1 MRCRRPS
8 SYGSTLKK
16 ASLWGAFFVSAL
28 VTAPLALAAA
38 ECPLLPGG
46 QEVEVRQVVD
56 GDTLRLVDGRS
67 VRLIGVNAPELGK
80 SGGTAQPYAEAARRR
95 LQALVEASDERLRL
109 VPGSEATD
117 HYGRTLAY
125 LYDRQGHN
133 LEAQLIAEGLGYA
146 VAIAPNTRLAACQ
159 AAAERQARQS
169 RLGVWKQDPTQA
181 STRIEEGGFAVVQG
195 RLQDVERNRGGLW
208 LQFEGDLVV
217 NVPERFADAFDGVP
231 LRQWIGRNV
240 EARGWISDRSRR
252 KEAGRARWQMTLS
265 DPHMLGLRVESF

>member
-8 SYGSTLKK
+8 QYGSTLKK

-28 VTAPLALAAA
+28 VTAPLALAA

-95 LQALVEASDERLRL
+95 LQALVDASDDRLRL
-109 VPGSEATD
+109 VPGVEDAD
-117 HYGRTLAY
+117 RFGRTLAHV
-125 LYDRQGHN
+125 YDRQGHN

-159 AAAERQARQS
+159 AAAEGLARKA
-169 RLGVWKQDPTQA
+169 RLGVWKQDPAIA
-181 STRIEEGGFAVVQG
+181 STAIVEGGFAVVHG

-208 LQFEGDLVV
+208 LQLDGDLVV
-217 NVPERFADAFDGVP
+217 RVPERFADAFEGVP
-231 LRQWIGRNV
+231 LRQWIGRTV
-240 EARGWISDRSRR
+240 EARGWISDRSRG

>member
-28 VTAPLALAAA
+28 ATAPLVLAA
-38 ECPLLPGG
+38 ECPLLPDG

-80 SGGTAQPYAEAARRR
+80 SGGTSQPYADAARRR
-95 LQALVEASDERLRL
+95 LQALVDASDDRLRL

-117 HYGRTLAY
+117 HYGRTLAH
-125 LYDRQGHN
+125 LYDRQGRN

-146 VAIAPNTRLAACQ
+146 VAIAPNVRLATCQ
-159 AAAERQARQS
+159 AAAEGAARKA
-169 RLGVWKQDPTQA
+169 RLGVWKKDPTLA
-181 STRIEEGGFAVVQG
+181 STRIEEGGFALVQG
-195 RLQDVERNRGGLW
+195 RLQGVERNQGGLW
-208 LQFEGDLVV
+208 LQFDGDLVV
-217 NVPERFADAFDGVP
+217 RVPNRFVDAFDGLP
-231 LRQWIGRNV
+231 LQQWIGRNL
-240 EARGWISDRSRR
+240 EARGWISDRGTR

>member
-8 SYGSTLKK
+8 PYGSTLKK
-16 ASLWGAFFVSAL
+16 ASLWGAFFVCGL
-28 VTAPLALAAA
+28 VGAPAAQA
-38 ECPLLPGG
+38 ADCPLLPDE
-46 QEVEVRQVVD
+46 QEVVVRQVVD

-95 LQALVEASDERLRL
+95 LQALVAASDERLRL

-117 HYGRTLAY
+117 HYGRTLAH
-125 LYDRQGHN
+125 LFDRQGGN
-133 LEAQLIAEGLGYA
+133 LEARLIAEGLGYA

-159 AAAERQARQS
+159 AAAESQARKA
-169 RLGVWKQDPTQA
+169 RRGVWKQDPTIA

-195 RLQDVERNRGGLW
+195 RLLDVERNRGGLW

-217 NVPERFADAFDGVP
+217 NVPERFVAAFDEVP
-231 LRQWIGRNV
+231 LRQWTGRDL
-240 EARGWISDRSRR
+240 EARGWIVDRGRR
-252 KEAGRARWQMTLS
+252 QEAGRGRWLMTLS

>member
-8 SYGSTLKK
+8 PYGSTLKK
-16 ASLWGAFFVSAL
+16 ASLWGAFFVW
-28 VTAPLALAAA
+28 ALATLPPVLAA
-38 ECPLLPGG
+38 DCPQLPGG
-46 QEVEVRQVVD
+46 QEVMVRQVVD

-95 LQALVEASDERLRL
+95 LQALVEASDERLTL
-109 VPGSEATD
+109 VPGIEAAD
-117 HYGRTLAY
+117 RFGRTLAHV
-125 LYDRQGHN
+125 YDRQGHN

-159 AAAERQARQS
+159 AAAESQARKT
-169 RLGVWKQDPTQA
+169 RRGIWKQDPTLA
-181 STRIEEGGFAVVQG
+181 ATRITEGGFAVVQG

-208 LQFEGDLVV
+208 LQFDGDLVV
-217 NVPERFADAFDGVP
+217 NVPNRFVEAFDDVP
-231 LRQWIGRNV
+231 LRQWIGRNL
-240 EARGWISDRSRR
+240 EARGWIADRSRR